1 MVSYLD
7 FELITNVPLVYKSG
21 YREAL
26 MTLMQSAFCVEVP
39 DTQVW
44 NLRDF
49 FILLFFVKARSA

>member
-39 DTQVW
+39 DTQV
-44 NLRDF
+44 
-49 FILLFFVKARSA
+49 